1 MQFDATQGV
10 ASVVIAALLAA
21 EHWHAVSVGA
31 QEVLAIA
38 ALIQDWAQVGM
49 LWAAARPESAMMAK
63 VEYEYFML
71 IVGFDFG
78 FALNE

>member
-1 MQFDATQGV
+1 MFV
-10 ASVVIAALLAA
+10 A
-21 EHWHAVSVGA
+21 EHWHAVSVTA
-31 QEVLAIA
+31 QGILAIA
-38 ALIQDWAQVGM
+38 VLIQDWAQVGM